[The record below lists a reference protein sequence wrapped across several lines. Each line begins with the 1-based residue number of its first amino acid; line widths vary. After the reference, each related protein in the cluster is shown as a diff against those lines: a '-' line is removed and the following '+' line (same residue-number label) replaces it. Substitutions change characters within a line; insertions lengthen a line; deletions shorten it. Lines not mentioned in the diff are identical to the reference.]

1 MLAARLLLYPAIRAR
16 AQKHSKEVGVL
27 TKKLMSFT
35 WAVAIAAGLLAG
47 SASAQTLDN
56 RVFFTF
62 SGPVELPGV
71 ALQPG
76 KYIFRLADPNSGR
89 SIIQVVSADGSRVYG
104 MFFTRHA
111 ERLAAPS
118 DAEVRFMESPA
129 DTPPAIKTM
138 WYAGEVAG
146 REFVYPK
153 DQARRLAKSSGEPVL
168 TTTAET
174 TTTAQTN
181 TSADARV
188 FPNGQETPVSSDN
201 VVASAPT
208 GTAQFGSAAP
218 NSIAIQPAVTQ
229 MASARTSLP
238 RTSSMTPLVMLIG
251 LCLLGF
257 ALGVRGWRVGRV

>member
-1 MLAARLLLYPAIRAR
+1 
-16 AQKHSKEVGVL
+16 VL

-111 ERLAAPS
+111 ERPSASS

-129 DTPPAIKTM
+129 DTPPAISTM

-153 DQARRLAKSSGEPVL
+153 DQARRLAKSSGQGVL
-168 TTTAET
+168 TTAAET

-181 TSADARV
+181 TTADARV
-188 FPNGQETPVSSDN
+188 FSSGRETPVNDDGQA
-201 VVASAPT
+201 VASAPT
-208 GTAQFGSAAP
+208 GRAQTGSAAP
-218 NSIAIQPAVTQ
+218 SSIAIQSAPTQ

-238 RTSSMTPLVMLIG
+238 RTSSTTPLVTLIG

-257 ALGVRGWRVGRV
+257 ALAIRGWRVGRV